1 MTQSAAAGSL
11 RERMAVAFDTVEEHE
26 FGGRLTVVLIAPR
39 AASAPAG

>member
-26 FGGRLTVVLIAPR
+26 FEVGRPWC
-39 AASAPAG
+39 